1 AWRLVTPASASPQ
14 TARQSF
20 SLGMEAFAG
29 DRLLLLLHVLTAY
42 AAVGFVITAL
52 VLYQAIDPG
61 IGAWRNY
68 LLSVEGFAVIA
79 VQLGLMPVFGRLAR
93 PWIYAGVATAAAAGI
108 ALCFSGVLWLSF
120 AGLFVFAM
128 AECLAM
134 PIAQIALSEVAEPST
149 RRVLFSL

>member
-1 AWRLVTPASASPQ
+1 GQAFAFQLLFLAMNLAFMLGPLMADLAAGTHFVVPAVLAAAGVEMLAGVGAWRLVTPASASPQ

-20 SLGMEAFAG
+20 SLSMEAFAS

-79 VQLGLMPVFGRLAR
+79 VQLGLMPVFGRL
-93 PWIYAGVATAAAAGI
+93 
-108 ALCFSGVLWLSF
+108 
-120 AGLFVFAM
+120 
-128 AECLAM
+128 
-134 PIAQIALSEVAEPST
+134 
-149 RRVLFSL
+149 